1 MSDHVNLGYNP
12 LMPPSIRIDS
22 SILEAALIGYKHGR
36 NGDRRQ
42 DGSDPP
48 SDRQRDSASD
58 TASDVSAEAPA
69 KRTLSPAARKRI
81 AAAQRKQRAAGA
93 AYRRVSFLTI
103 P

>member
-48 SDRQRDSASD
+48 SDRPGNELLRHNGNSGQPVR
-58 TASDVSAEAPA
+58 
-69 KRTLSPAARKRI
+69 RI
-81 AAAQRKQRAAGA
+81 GGLA
-93 AYRRVSFLTI
+93 F
-103 P
+103 